1 MTTITDLL
9 AGPLTSTALCWRIG
23 RRDGVVLGFT
33 NHDRDVIID
42 GQRYLATPSFTPSA
56 LVMSA
61 GFSVDTIEL
70 AGVLSHAAIQ
80 ASDLSAGR
88 FDGAEI
94 RVFMVDW
101 SQPDVGSV
109 ALSSGYFGTVRE
121 EDQKF
126 SVEVRGLTDALEA
139 PVVELYSP
147 ECRAE
152 LGDQRC
158 RVNLQLYKF
167 SSIITKIIDSQTFQ
181 VTAPGSGSFLYSDY
195 LAYGRVRW
203 LSGHND
209 SADGEILTSGLAN
222 ANLQIGLRSPPR
234 LVMQVGDRLEITAG
248 CDKRQDSCINKFY
261 NRLNFRGE
269 PFVPG
274 IDSLVR
280 YPNG

>member
-33 NHDRDVIID
+33 NHDRDIIID
-42 GQRYLATPSFTPSA
+42 GQRYLATPSFSPSA

-70 AGVLSHAAIQ
+70 AGVLSHAAIE

-94 RVFMVDW
+94 RLFLVDW
-101 SQPDVGSV
+101 SQPDAGSV
-109 ALSSGYFGTVRE
+109 ALSSGHFGTVRE
-121 EDQKF
+121 EDKKF
-126 SVEVRGLTDALEA
+126 SVEVRGLTDALDA

-152 LGDQRC
+152 LGDARC
-158 RVNLQLYKF
+158 RVNLQPYKF
-167 SSIITKIIDSQTFQ
+167 KAVITRVIDMQNFL
-181 VTAPGSGSFLYSDY
+181 VTAPVSGYFQLAGY

-203 LSGHND
+203 LSGNND
-209 SADGEILTSGLAN
+209 SDEGEILTSGSAG
-222 ANLQIGLRSPPR
+222 ASIQIGLRAPPR
-234 LVMQVGDRLEITAG
+234 LGLQVGDRLDITAG

-274 IDSLVR
+274 LDSLVR